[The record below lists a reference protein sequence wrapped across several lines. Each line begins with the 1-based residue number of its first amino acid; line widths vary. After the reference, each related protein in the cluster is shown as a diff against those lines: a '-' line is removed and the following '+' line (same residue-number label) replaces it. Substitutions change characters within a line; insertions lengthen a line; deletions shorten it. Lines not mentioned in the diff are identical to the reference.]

1 MNKQLLHSRWLTLWL
16 LFATIL
22 PGYAQETDIQQ
33 RLLAWQTSNT
43 TLPGLLTASEA
54 MLNQPTAIRQNLEK
68 TITGQV
74 TDLSNNE
81 TLPGVNVLV
90 KGTTIG
96 TVTDVEGNYRLDV
109 PDDAEM
115 LVFSSV
121 GYTSEEVTIGNQTVI
136 NVTLSPDIQSLQEVV
151 VVGYGT
157 QQKRDLV
164 SAISTIDAE
173 EIERVPTPSFT
184 QALQGTTT
192 GLQMVSP
199 SGEPSAPARILI
211 RGVGSITT
219 DAEPLFIVD
228 GVPVQSGGTSPLTYL
243 NPNDIKNISVLKDAS
258 ATAIYGSRGANG
270 VVLITTKTGEEG
282 QAQFN
287 LNYNVGYTTPINEL
301 ELANADQWRSAVAQA
316 RSNSGLTQP
325 YRKEQDL
332 FDQRQMDRFVDLDI
346 YNQTN
351 NDWIDRVKQNG
362 QFSQYGFSA
371 SNGTERTSYYVSGQY
386 RDQTGNFLNTR
397 FQRYTGRV
405 NLDFQATDFLKL
417 GLRYT
422 YSYEDEEPRN
432 RLASFSSI
440 DDRNNNFGA
449 WPTFNN
455 LYEQSLPIYPA
466 TWPDNGEAF
475 DPFSGVN
482 VPYAADRDNS
492 QRDVN
497 TSTQL
502 ANLFFE
508 VTPIE
513 GLTLRGEGGVNYEV
527 ARDNNWISGNL
538 RPQELREDD
547 TGLDDRLLLDYLY
560 EEGAPRFDIYDSRNW
575 TFNTIGTAAYE
586 TEFGA
591 DHRLNGLVGIELI
604 HSDNEGWVNQWEDAS
619 SIQDPSE
626 LGAFIRSE
634 NELLGLNHFY
644 RGQVRFFSQFGRV
657 NYTFRNRYLLQ
668 ASLRRDGSSKFT
680 PNDRFSWFPSVSG
693 GWIISDED
701 FFDDNGLL
709 SFLKFRGG
717 WGITG
722 NANIDAFQYN
732 DNYWLWPNYPN
743 RSGARILQRIG
754 SRNIQWEK
762 SNTYDAALEFGLFND
777 RISGSVGYYYT
788 RTTNLLLNF
797 PVTPSIGIY
806 QTNSI
811 SPTALDN
818 VGSMQNQGLELEI
831 NSVNLDIGGFRW
843 NSSFNLTT
851 NKNKVLELYPG
862 FDGDPLQLSFN
873 GLTTVQEGEPLG
885 LFYLPEF
892 AGYDESGNVLVREI
906 DQELAAN
913 QQYEFTGNTV
923 RNVGNVANENSV
935 IQYGKTGL
943 PTFYG
948 GLNNTFSYKGLSLSV
963 LFTYQGGH
971 YVYDNIGLA
980 RVGNG
985 RRNLRAD
992 VVGNTWTP
1000 ENPNATYPVL
1010 TWNNLENNPE
1020 DPDQQPQQLAD
1031 RSTFWLEKGDFIRL
1045 RTINLAYNLPNR
1057 WFEKNF
1063 LQGINVFINLQN
1075 VATFSKF
1082 DTVDP
1087 EVVRTSGDPTARNI
1101 GQGII
1106 GGVPYWQVFT
1116 ASGGVNIK
1124 F

>member
-1 MNKQLLHSRWLTLWL
+1 MKNQLQNYRWGLAWL
-16 LFATIL
+16 LGLIQLMAVPI
-22 PGYAQETDIQQ
+22 YAQDAEQEITGRVLD
-33 RLLAWQTSNT
+33 
-43 TLPGLLTASEA
+43 ASEG
-54 MLNQPTAIRQNLEK
+54 T
-68 TITGQV
+68 
-74 TDLSNNE
+74 S
-81 TLPGVNVLV
+81 LPGVNVLV
-90 KGTTIG
+90 KGTSIG
-96 TVTDVEGNYRLDV
+96 TVTNIEGNYRLTV
-109 PDDAEM
+109 PGDAET
-115 LVFSSV
+115 LVFSSI
-121 GYTSEEVTIGNQTVI
+121 GYTSEDVAINDQSTI
-136 NVTLSPDIQSLQEVV
+136 NVDLAPDIQSLEEIV

-157 QQKRDLV
+157 QQERDVV

-173 EIERVPTPSFT
+173 QIERVPTPSFT

-228 GVPVQSGGTSPLTYL
+228 GIPVQSGGTSPLTYL
-243 NPNDIKNISVLKDAS
+243 NPNDIENISVLKDAS

-270 VVLITTKTGEEG
+270 VVLITTKTGKEG

-287 LNYNVGYTTPINEL
+287 LNYNIGYTTPINEL
-301 ELANADQWRSAVAQA
+301 ELANADQWRSAVDQA
-316 RSNSGLTQP
+316 RNNSGLTQP
-325 YRKEQDL
+325 FLKEQDL
-332 FDQRQMDRFVDLDI
+332 FDQRQTDRFVNLDI
-346 YNQTN
+346 YNQTDN
-351 NDWIDRVKQNG
+351 NWVDRVKQNG

-371 SNGTERTSYYVSGQY
+371 SNASEKASYYISGQY
-386 RDQTGNFLNTR
+386 RDQTGNFINTR

-405 NLDFQATDFLKL
+405 NLDFQATDYLKL

-432 RLASFSSI
+432 RLASSPSI

-449 WPTFNN
+449 WPTFDD
-455 LYEQSLPIYPA
+455 LYEQSLPIFPA
-466 TWPDNGEAF
+466 TWPDNGEPF
-475 DPFSGVN
+475 DPFSEVN
-482 VPYAADRDNS
+482 VPYAANRANS

-502 ANLFFE
+502 ANLFVE
-508 VTPIE
+508 VTPLE
-513 GLTLRGEGGVNYEV
+513 GLTLRGEGGINYSVEN
-527 ARDNNWISGNL
+527 DHNWISGNL
-538 RPQELREDD
+538 RPQEFREDD

-560 EEGAPRFDIYDSRNW
+560 EEGVSRFDIYDNRRW
-575 TFNTIGTAAYE
+575 TFNTVGTAAYA

-591 DHRLNGLVGIELI
+591 DHRLNALVGIELI
-604 HSDNEGWVNQWEDAS
+604 HTDNESFVNQWEDAS

-634 NELLGLNHFY
+634 DQLLGLNHFY

-668 ASLRRDGSSKFT
+668 ASVRRDGSSKFT
-680 PNDRFSWFPSVSG
+680 PADRFSWFPSVSG

-701 FFDDNGLL
+701 FFDDSGLL
-709 SFLKFRGG
+709 SFLKLRGG

-743 RSGARILQRIG
+743 QAGARILQRIG
-754 SRNIQWEK
+754 SRNIQWER
-762 SNTYDAALEFGLFND
+762 SNTFDAALEFGLLND

-811 SPTALDN
+811 DPTALDN

-831 NSVNLDIGGFRW
+831 NSVNVDAGAFRW
-843 NSSFNLTT
+843 TSGFNLTT
-851 NKNKVLELYPG
+851 NKNKVLKLYPG
-862 FDGDPLQLSFN
+862 FDGDPLQLSSN

-885 LFYLPEF
+885 LFFLPEF
-892 AGYDESGNVLVREI
+892 AGYDESGNVLVQEI
-906 DQELAAN
+906 NPELAAN
-913 QQYEFTGNTV
+913 QQYEFTGNAV
-923 RNVGNVANENSV
+923 RNIGNSVIANSV

-948 GLNNTFSYKGLSLSV
+948 GLNNTFSYKGLSLNV
-963 LFTYQGGH
+963 LFTFQGGN
-971 YVYDNIGLA
+971 YIYDDIGLA
-980 RVGNG
+980 RVGSG

-992 VVGNTWTP
+992 VVGDTWTP

-1010 TWNNLENNPE
+1010 TWNDLENNPV
-1020 DPDQQPQQLAD
+1020 DPDEQAQQLSD
-1031 RSTFWLEKGDFIRL
+1031 RSTFWLEKGDFVRL
-1045 RTINLAYNLPNR
+1045 RTINLAYNLPTR
-1057 WFEKNF
+1057 LFENNL
-1063 LQGINVFINLQN
+1063 LQGVNVFVNLQN
-1075 VATFSKF
+1075 VATFSRF

-1087 EVVRTSGDPTARNI
+1087 EVLRVAQGDPTTRNI
-1101 GQGII
+1101 GQGIV
-1106 GGVPYWQVFT
+1106 GGVPFWQVFT
-1116 ASGGVNIK
+1116 ASAGVNIK

>member
-1 MNKQLLHSRWLTLWL
+1 MNMKEPLLYRRWLILALVLTTL
-16 LFATIL
+16 L
-22 PGYAQETDIQQ
+22 PGYAQQSNVLPE
-33 RLLAWQTSNT
+33 LLASR
-43 TLPGLLTASEA
+43 ASEPLPQKA
-54 MLNQPTAIRQNLEK
+54 PQNLEK
-68 TITGQV
+68 TITGRV
-74 TDLSNNE
+74 TDSEDNE

-96 TVTDVEGNYRLDV
+96 TVTDVEGNYRLTV
-109 PDDAEM
+109 PDDAET

-121 GYTSEEVTIGNQTVI
+121 GYLSQEVAINNQSVI
-136 NVTLSPDIQSLQEVV
+136 NVTMSPDVQSLQEVV

-228 GVPVQSGGTSPLTYL
+228 GIPVQSGGTSPLTYL
-243 NPNDIKNISVLKDAS
+243 NPNDIENISVLKDAS

-270 VVLITTKTGEEG
+270 VILITTKTGKVG

-301 ELANADQWRSAVAQA
+301 ELANADQWRSAVDQA
-316 RSNSGLTQP
+316 RNNSGLTQP
-325 YRKEQDL
+325 LRKEQDL
-332 FDQRQMDRFVDLDI
+332 FDQRQAERFVDLDI

-351 NDWIDRVKQNG
+351 NNWVDRVKQNG

-371 SNGTERTSYYVSGQY
+371 SNASEKASYYISGQY
-386 RDQTGNFLNTR
+386 RDQTGNFINTR

-432 RLASFSSI
+432 RLASSPSI

-449 WPTFNN
+449 WPTFDN
-455 LYEQSLPIYPA
+455 LYEQSLPIYPT
-466 TWPDNGEAF
+466 TWPDNGEPF

-482 VPYAADRDNS
+482 VPYSADRANS

-502 ANLFFE
+502 ANLFVE
-508 VTPIE
+508 LTPLK
-513 GLTLRGEGGVNYEV
+513 GLTLRGEGGVNYSVEK
-527 ARDNNWISGNL
+527 DYNWISGDL
-538 RPQELREDD
+538 RPQELRPDD
-547 TGLDDRLLLDYLY
+547 TKLDDRLLLDYLY
-560 EEGAPRFDIYDSRNW
+560 EEGVPRFDLYDQRRW

-591 DHRLNGLVGIELI
+591 DHRLNALVGIELI
-604 HSDNEGWVNQWEDAS
+604 HSDNEGWVNQWEDAA

-626 LGAFIRSE
+626 LGAFIRSPDQ
-634 NELLGLNHFY
+634 LLGLNHFY

-701 FFDDNGLL
+701 FFNQDGLL
-709 SFLKFRGG
+709 SFVKLRGG

-732 DNYWLWPNYPN
+732 DNFWLWPNYPN
-743 RSGARILQRIG
+743 RSEARILQRIG

-762 SNTYDAALEFGLFND
+762 SNTYDVALEFGLLND

-788 RTTNLLLNF
+788 KTTNLLLNF

-806 QTNSI
+806 ATNSI

-818 VGSMQNQGLELEI
+818 VGSMQNQGFELEI
-831 NSVNLDIGGFRW
+831 NSVNVNAGAFRW
-843 NSSFNLTT
+843 TTGFNLTT

-892 AGYDESGNVLVREI
+892 ASYDESGNVLVREI
-906 DQELAAN
+906 DPELATN

-923 RNVGNVANENSV
+923 RNVGNAANANSV

-948 GLNNTFSYKGLSLSV
+948 GLNNTFSYKGLSLNI
-963 LFTYQGGH
+963 LFSFQGGN

-1000 ENPNATYPVL
+1000 DNPNATYPVL

-1020 DPDQQPQQLAD
+1020 DPDQQPQQLSD

-1045 RTINLAYNLPNR
+1045 RTINLAYTLPTR

-1063 LQGINVFINLQN
+1063 LQGVNVFVNLQN
-1075 VATFSKF
+1075 VATFSRF

-1087 EVVRTSGDPTARNI
+1087 EVVRTTGNDPTARNI
-1101 GQGII
+1101 GQGVI

>member
-1 MNKQLLHSRWLTLWL
+1 MKKCLLHSQWLTLWI
-16 LFATIL
+16 LFTTVL
-22 PGYAQETDIQQ
+22 PTYAQE
-33 RLLAWQTSNT
+33 
-43 TLPGLLTASEA
+43 AS
-54 MLNQPTAIRQNLEK
+54 EK

-74 TDLSNNE
+74 TDLSNEE

-96 TVTDVEGNYRLDV
+96 TVTDVEGNYRLTV
-109 PDDAEM
+109 PDDAET

-121 GYTSEEVTIGNQTVI
+121 GYTAEEVAIGNQTVV
-136 NVTLSPDIQSLQEVV
+136 NVQLAPDIQSLSEVV

-228 GVPVQSGGTSPLTYL
+228 GVPVASGGTSPLTYL
-243 NPNDIKNISVLKDAS
+243 NPNDIENISVLKDAS

-270 VVLITTKTGEEG
+270 VILITTKTGKQG

-301 ELANADQWRSAVAQA
+301 ELANADQWRSAVDQA
-316 RSNSGLTQP
+316 RTNSGLTQP
-325 YRKEQDL
+325 LRKEQDL
-332 FDQRQMDRFVDLDI
+332 FDQRQAGRFVDLDV
-346 YNQTN
+346 YNQIN
-351 NDWIDRVKQNG
+351 NNWIDRVKQNG
-362 QFSQYGFSA
+362 QFNQYGFSA
-371 SNGTERTSYYVSGQY
+371 SNASEKASYYISGQY
-386 RDQTGNFLNTR
+386 RDQTGNFINTR

-422 YSYEDEEPRN
+422 YSYEDDEPRN
-432 RLASFSSI
+432 RLASAPSI
-440 DDRNNNFGA
+440 QDRNNNFGA
-449 WPTFNN
+449 WPTFDI
-455 LYEQSLPIYPA
+455 LYDRALPIYPA
-466 TWPDNGEAF
+466 TWPDNGAPF
-475 DPFSGVN
+475 DPFTRVN
-482 VPYAADRDNS
+482 IPYAADRANS

-502 ANLFFE
+502 ANLFVE
-508 VTPIE
+508 VAPLE
-513 GLTLRGEGGVNYEV
+513 GLTLRAEGGVNYSLEN
-527 ARDNNWISGNL
+527 DHNWISGNL
-538 RPQELREDD
+538 RPQELREED

-560 EEGAPRFDIYDSRNW
+560 EEGVPRFDIYDNRRW
-575 TFNTIGTAAYE
+575 TFNTIGTAVYA
-586 TEFGA
+586 TDFGA
-591 DHRLNGLVGIELI
+591 DHRLSALVGIELI
-604 HSDNEGWVNQWEDAS
+604 HTDNESFVNQWEDAA

-626 LGAFIRSE
+626 LGAFIRDPE
-634 NELLGLNHFY
+634 QLLGLNHFY

-693 GWIISDED
+693 GWVISDED
-701 FFDDNGLL
+701 FFNDNGVL
-709 SFLKFRGG
+709 SFLKLRGG

-722 NANIDAFQYN
+722 NANIDAFQFN

-743 RSGARILQRIG
+743 RSGAAILQRIG

-788 RTTNLLLNF
+788 RTTNLLLDF

-806 QTNSI
+806 ETNSI
-811 SPTALDN
+811 DPTALDN

-831 NSVNLDIGGFRW
+831 NTINVDAGGFRW
-843 NSSFNLTT
+843 STGFNLTT
-851 NKNKVLELYPG
+851 NQNKVLELYPG
-862 FDGDPLQLSFN
+862 FDGDPLQFSFN
-873 GLTTVQEGEPLG
+873 GFTTVQEGEPLG
-885 LFYLPEF
+885 LFFLPEF

-906 DQELAAN
+906 DQDLAAN

-923 RNVGNVANENSV
+923 RNIGNAANENSV

-948 GLNNTFSYKGLSLSV
+948 GLNNTFSYKGLSLNV
-963 LFTYQGGH
+963 LFSFQGGN

-980 RVGNG
+980 RVGNANQ
-985 RRNLRAD
+985 NLRAD

-1020 DPDQQPQQLAD
+1020 DPDQQPQQLSD

-1045 RTINLAYNLPNR
+1045 RTINLAYNLPTR
-1057 WFEKNF
+1057 WFKKNF
-1063 LQGINVFINLQN
+1063 LQGVNLFVNLQN
-1075 VATFSKF
+1075 VATFSRF

-1087 EVVRTSGDPTARNI
+1087 EIVRTDNSDPTARNI
-1101 GQGII
+1101 GQGVI
-1106 GGVPYWQVFT
+1106 GGAPYWQVFT